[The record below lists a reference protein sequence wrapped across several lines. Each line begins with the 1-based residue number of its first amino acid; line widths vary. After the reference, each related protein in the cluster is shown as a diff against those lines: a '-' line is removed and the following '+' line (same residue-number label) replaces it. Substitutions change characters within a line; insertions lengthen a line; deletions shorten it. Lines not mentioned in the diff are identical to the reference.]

1 MATRNRK
8 AANDQAAQQLQA
20 GIRRLGKFEH
30 VSAHAQRGH
39 LVVLSGDDAWPV
51 ARVTPLGG
59 DHYALSFYRH
69 DGRWEPMPFTGPLDD
84 IATTLVTT
92 LAPYLQPVDFP
103 SAISGS
109 DY

>member
-51 ARVTPLGG
+51 ARVTPL
-59 DHYALSFYRH
+59 ALPSQIRAS
-69 DGRWEPMPFTGPLDD
+69 R
-84 IATTLVTT
+84 TTRNGFRGIVASSREWRPDRLI
-92 LAPYLQPVDFP
+92 
-103 SAISGS
+103 SAIVPIHVISALF
-109 DY
+109 